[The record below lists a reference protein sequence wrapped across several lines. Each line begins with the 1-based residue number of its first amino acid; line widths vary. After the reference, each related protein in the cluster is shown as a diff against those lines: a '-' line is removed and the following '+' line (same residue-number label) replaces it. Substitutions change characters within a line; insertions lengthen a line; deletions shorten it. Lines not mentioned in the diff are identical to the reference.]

1 MHKKYL
7 SNSLPMLADG
17 DFMGVIQSK
26 NDVSEIQAAKIIK
39 EGLERDE
46 RVYVDHVI
54 YDMINNTLKE
64 VVTLIDSITFSN
76 CFAHSTTSTDL
87 GSLRIASIEAGFSGL
102 RYIASPVSFYLNTP
116 SSHSSVSL
124 ENSLREIL
132 KNLMKGGI
140 SIAILYEDG
149 EKQTFSMLTRHPRI
163 YYQGKVQPNPL
174 FLLPGEVEEHES
186 ELGAF
191 LIKQERA
198 RKNNSNVGSGKGET
212 FPLGVPNML
221 DAIIDSMG
229 LGVVVGDLYGNMVL
243 FNKAAQSIMGLP
255 ASPLPYSER
264 IRRFGNFLL
273 DQKTPYP
280 FEQLPLSRAIRG
292 EQFENEIIYVENL
305 GLDSG
310 KWLAATGRGV
320 TDEDGNLVGGVVVI
334 RDVTEE
340 YKTQKDKEQL
350 ELTLL
355 QAQKMESLGMLA
367 GGIAHDFN
375 NLLVGVLGNAS
386 ILLQQGLVLEHGRVR
401 LEQIE
406 YSALQLSDLTRQLL
420 MYAGLSPG
428 RTHAPIDI
436 REVVDSMR
444 GIVET
449 GISKK
454 IELEWKISSDVLVM
468 QADEVQIRQILLNL
482 IVNASDAHSGSVGR
496 ISVSVYKEA
505 IDEEVFKRAIY
516 SSAEDAGEYIVLE
529 VKDTGCGISQEVMD
543 RVFDPFFS
551 TKGIGRGLGLSAVL
565 GIVKNHRGALEL
577 NSKVNGGTHFKIYFP
592 LSDVKSKKSLEIE
605 QVVTSRE
612 SGLVLVID
620 DEPMV
625 LEVAQA
631 ILTNAGYEVLTASSG
646 SDGLLLFN
654 KWSDAIL
661 TVLVDMTMPDMS
673 GIDVYHSIRRISAN
687 IPVVISSGFS
697 KDLCVGKEEGDEH
710 FHFLSKPYAGEL
722 LVETVSRLV
731 VRDGR

>member
-1 MHKKYL
+1 
-7 SNSLPMLADG
+7 MLADG
-17 DFMGVIQSK
+17 DFMGVVHSK
-26 NDVSEIQAAKIIK
+26 NDGSVIHASKLIK
-39 EGLERDE
+39 EGIEREE
-46 RVYVDHVI
+46 RVYVDQGV
-54 YDMINNTLKE
+54 YSLINDTLKE
-64 VVTLIDSITFSN
+64 VVTLLDSITFSS
-76 CFAHSTTSTDL
+76 CFNYLNSSADL
-87 GSLRIASIEAGFSGL
+87 GALRLESLKNGFSGL
-102 RYIASPVSFYLNTP
+102 RYIS
-116 SSHSSVSL
+116 SSVSFFSNPTKSQGSSFL
-124 ENSLREIL
+124 ENSLRKIL
-132 KNLMKGGI
+132 KNLMKGGL
-140 SIAILYEDG
+140 SIAILYEDD
-149 EKQTFSMLTRHPRI
+149 EAQAFPMLTRHPRI
-163 YYQGKVQPNPL
+163 YYRGKVQPNPL

-191 LIKQERA
+191 LAKQERV
-198 RKNNSNVGSGKGET
+198 RKNNSNKDSGKGET
-212 FPLGVPNML
+212 FPLGIPNML

-320 TDEDGNLVGGVVVI
+320 TDEDGNLVGGVIVI

-454 IELEWKISSDVLVM
+454 IELEWNISSDTLVM
-468 QADEVQIRQILLNL
+468 QADEVQLRQILLNL
-482 IVNASDAHSGSVGR
+482 IVNASDAHNGSVGQ
-496 ISVSVYKEA
+496 ISVSVDKQVV
-505 IDEEVFKRAIY
+505 DEEILKRAIY
-516 SSAEDAGEYIVLE
+516 SSAEEAGEYIVLE

-577 NSKVNGGTHFKIYFP
+577 YSKVGEGTHFKIYFP
-592 LSDVKSKKSLEIE
+592 LSDQNCKKSLEKE
-605 QVVTSRE
+605 EVVNAPR
-612 SGLVLVID
+612 SGLVLIID

-631 ILTNAGYEVLTASSG
+631 ILTNAGFEVLTASSG
-646 SDGLLLFN
+646 TDGLLIFN
-654 KWSDAIL
+654 EWSDSVL
-661 TVLVDMTMPDMS
+661 TVLIDMTMPDMS
-673 GIDVYHSIRRISAN
+673 GIDVYQSIRKISASV
-687 IPVVISSGFS
+687 PVIISSGFS
-697 KDLCVGKEEGDEH
+697 KDLCVGKEDRDEH
-710 FHFLSKPYAGEL
+710 FHFLSKPYAAEL
-722 LVETVSRLV
+722 LVETVSSLV
-731 VRDGR
+731 IGDGR